1 MRFLE
6 KNFTNIIIAIGIIY
20 LLFELPIKKWYVI
33 LILIAVGVFLGLL
46 YAYTNDFIYQI
57 KNYFTKNKK

>member
-33 LILIAVGVFLGLL
+33 LILIAVGVF
-46 YAYTNDFIYQI
+46 FRIIIRIYEGF
-57 KNYFTKNKK
+57 YLSNKKLFYQK